1 MCVCVWNEECQKAFE
16 TIKDY
21 LLNPPVQIPLEPK
34 KSILLYLSI
43 IEDVI
48 GSMLGQENDGKNE
61 RAVYYLS
68 KRLHDYEK
76 KYTPIEKSFHTCW
89 VGKFH

>member
-1 MCVCVWNEECQKAFE
+1 MCVCVKWGMLESFWNHQG
-16 TIKDY
+16 
-21 LLNPPVQIPLEPK
+21 LPPQPTVQIPSEPE

-76 KYTPIEKSFHTCW
+76 KYTPIEKSFHACW